1 MGSEMANNLT
11 APLGGGFLASLLCGA
26 AMAQSAAAP
35 PAPPAS
41 APVASLTEVIVT
53 AQKRRERLQDVPISV
68 SALSKEALV
77 TENIHSLQDLTARV
91 PSFVSTQSAGY
102 GGAPLSIR
110 GIGGA
115 NGGGEFLS
123 DEPVAV
129 YIDGVYVARL
139 SVATSDL
146 VDLDGIEVLRGPQG
160 ALYGRNA
167 TAGALVI
174 NTKRPTDDF
183 EGEVSAGG
191 DTLSDA
197 RGEVDLSGPIIKDK
211 VLARFAAAYSSLG
224 GFGENEFTGKP
235 VNDGHDLTLRGSVRF
250 LPTDRL
256 TVDLIG
262 EYFDQHFDPGLFRV
276 ANLTGGPKD
285 SPFVLRPDFQTAL
298 DSSQYEASENVYNHI
313 RTKAVT
319 ALAELRE
326 DAFTINSITGYR
338 TFDVDGLADSDNAA
352 PSDLTGFP
360 ALRSYNAA
368 NLRNSQVSEE
378 LRISSPSAPSRFKWL
393 GGVYFIHENNA
404 VNPFEI
410 YNNAAY
416 FKLGTDATFRAFQ
429 KANAASAYVEASYE
443 IAKGLTIH
451 LGGRYSWDEKTFNDT
466 QRVVT
471 VLGGF
476 SPAVMRVV
484 PAGYVVAGPPT
495 FYDKADF
502 HNFSGRAVLDYK
514 LTQDVLAYFSFS
526 QGFKSGGFNAFGLT
540 PAFRPETIDAYETG
554 LKSEFLD
561 RRLRLNGDVFL
572 YDYDNLQVRLP
583 VPTGGVNIQNA
594 ASARVK
600 GVEFES
606 ALKPLQGLTFAFN
619 TTYLDAKFTQGTLP
633 EVPPNT
639 LYAFGANIPLQ
650 NVSIVGNTLS
660 RAPRWQIGLTLD
672 YQQPVWNDETM
683 SWGLSYRHQ
692 SKEYFLETNQ
702 DSPTFQAGAWGE
714 LGAYVTLA
722 KSTGRWSISLYGE
735 NILDD
740 HHITQITPLSA
751 YPEAT
756 LNLPRRVGVRT
767 DVKF

>member
-1 MGSEMANNLT
+1 M
-11 APLGGGFLASLLCGA
+11 CGV
-26 AMAQSAAAP
+26 AMAQPPAAQAPPAATAAAP
-35 PAPPAS
+35 LT
-41 APVASLTEVIVT
+41 SLSEVIVT
-53 AQKRRERLQDVPISV
+53 AQKRRERLQDVPIAV
-68 SALSKEALV
+68 SALSEKALE
-77 TENIHSLQDLTARV
+77 TQNIHSLQDLTARI

-146 VDLDGIEVLRGPQG
+146 VDLQGIEVLRGPQG
-160 ALYGRNA
+160 SLYGRNA

-174 NTKRPTDDF
+174 NTQRPTNDF
-183 EGEVSAGG
+183 EGEAEAGG

-197 RGEVDLSGPIIKDK
+197 RGEVAVSGPIIKDK
-211 VLARFAAAYSSLG
+211 VLARIAAAYSSLG
-224 GFGENEFTGKP
+224 GFGANVLTGKP

-256 TVDLIG
+256 TVDIIG

-285 SPFVLRPDFQTAL
+285 SPFILRPDFQSAL
-298 DSSQYEASENVYNHI
+298 NASQYEASENVYNHI

-368 NLRNSQVSEE
+368 TLRNSQVSEE
-378 LRISSPSAPSRFKWL
+378 LRISSPTAPARFKWL
-393 GGVYFIHENNA
+393 GGVYYIHENNA

-429 KANAASAYVEASYE
+429 KADAASAYGEASYE
-443 IAKGLTIH
+443 ILKGLTVH
-451 LGGRYSWDEKTFNDT
+451 LGGRYSWDEKNFNDT

-471 VLGGF
+471 LLGGF
-476 SPAVMRVV
+476 SPAVMKVV
-484 PAGYVVAGPPT
+484 PAGYVVTGPPT
-495 FYDKADF
+495 FYATADF

-514 LTQDVLAYFSFS
+514 LTRDALAYFSFS

-540 PAFRPETIDAYETG
+540 PAFQPETIDAYETG
-554 LKSEFLD
+554 LKTEWLD
-561 RRLRLNGDVFL
+561 HRLRLNGDLFL
-572 YDYDNLQVRLP
+572 YNYDNLQVRLP

-606 ALKPLQGLTFAFN
+606 AITPLQGLTFAFN
-619 TTYLDAKFTQGTLP
+619 TTYLDAKFTQGSLP
-633 EVPPNT
+633 EVPPNA
-639 LYAFGANIPLQ
+639 LFAFGANIPLQ
-650 NVSIVGNTLS
+650 TVSIVGNAMS
-660 RAPRWQIGLTLD
+660 RAPRWQLGLTLD
-672 YQQPVWNDETM
+672 YQRPVGTDETM
-683 SWGLSYRHQ
+683 SWGMSYRHQ

-714 LGAYVTLA
+714 LGAHVTLA
-722 KSTGRWSISLYGE
+722 KTGDRWSVSLYGE
-735 NILDD
+735 NILNDR
-740 HHITQITPLSA
+740 HITQITPLSA
-751 YPEAT
+751 YPEGT
-756 LNLPRRVGVRT
+756 LSLPRRFGIRT
-767 DVKF
+767 AFKF